1 MPSVSDVL
9 RLSHVPVLLVSMLY
23 LTVSS
28 GFASVDPEQL
38 IVIVLLSP
46 PYRPVTGVNVVGCV
60 GGLFRTVAV
69 SVTESTL
76 STPSYTWNLHV
87 QVPLEPITFV
97 TVAVYVFPFCKGAP
111 LFDSL

>member
-46 PYRPVTGVNVVGCV
+46 PYRPVSGVNDVGAV
-60 GGLFRTVAV
+60 GGVFWMAVA
-69 SVTESTL
+69 SEL
-76 STPSYTWNLHV
+76 SAELPAMS
-87 QVPLEPITFV
+87 
-97 TVAVYVFPFCKGAP
+97 
-111 LFDSL
+111 